1 MKAKKLV
8 GFFISAFLSIAAIA
22 GASVVFYLK
31 DNTKWCYA
39 FAGIAVFAAL
49 LLIIQLISLK
59 KGITAYVTKINTEMD
74 YVQRDALWLFPEP
87 MLILNEHGLVLWY
100 NKVLFDDM
108 QLKNSEAYGRHITN
122 IVDINLPA
130 LYSKKSIVISYNG
143 KNYKVRLSETDKYDA
158 KLLLLCFE
166 DVTNHVRLQEEMRNT
181 RQSAMLITID
191 NYEELFNDVKD
202 SEKALAIVQV
212 ERLLEEFVGATTGIL
227 KKMGNDKYVCV
238 VEEQYLEKIV
248 AERFKLLDDARK
260 IKVSEKSVLTLSIG
274 VGAGAKN
281 LKESENFAKQALDMA
296 LGRGG
301 DQAAVKSKG
310 GFEFFGGVS
319 KGIEKQSKIK
329 TRTIASAFIELIHNA
344 EKVYIMG
351 HRLGDLDS
359 VGGAIG
365 LAGAINKLGKQ
376 TFVVVDPVKNLAQA
390 LIDRIKQVEGDAI
403 FLNPDDALA
412 QMTDNTLLI
421 IVDTYN
427 KDLID
432 CPDIYKR
439 AKQVAVIDHHR
450 KTVNYIENA
459 LVALHEPFA
468 SSAAELISELIQ
480 YFPNIGKIPAH
491 YAEALLAGIVLD
503 TKNFVMK
510 SGVRTFEAAAYLKRM
525 GADTVTVKGFFAN
538 SIEAYQ
544 KKTLLVAA
552 AEIYKCCAITQTN
565 SSGEDIRLVAPQA
578 ADELLTINGVNAS
591 FVIYKIGE
599 SINISARSMG
609 ALNVQLIMESLG
621 GGGHQT
627 MAAAQLKEENIN
639 VAKGKLVEAIDAYL
653 LTLNNE
659 QN

>member
-31 DNTKWCYA
+31 DNTKWCYI

-49 LLIIQLISLK
+49 LLIIQLVSLK

-87 MLILNEHGLVLWY
+87 VLILNEHGLVLWY
-100 NKVLFDDM
+100 NKPLYDDM

-130 LYSKKSIVISYNG
+130 LYSKKSVVISYNG
-143 KNYKVRLSETDKYDA
+143 KSYKVRLSETDKYEA

-248 AERFKLLDDARK
+248 AERFKLLDEARK

-274 VGAGAKN
+274 VGRGAKN

-390 LIDRIKQVEGDAI
+390 LIDRIKQVEGDGI

-468 SSAAELISELIQ
+468 SSAAELITELIQ

-525 GADTVTVKGFFAN
+525 GADTVIVKGFFAN
-538 SIEAYQ
+538 SIESYQ

-578 ADELLTINGVNAS
+578 ADELLTINGVDAS